1 MGCRPRDSGT
11 ANSAHKRRARTES
24 VDGRTKESLAT
35 RRVKACLQGADN
47 AKEIRRAKT
56 TSANNIDDLIRG
68 GEGGIRTHGTVT
80 RTTVFEF
87 YDSRADLCLP
97 ILAAGIRQKEARPT
111 GVRTGL
117 LLFT

>member
-24 VDGRTKESLAT
+24 VDGRTKESPTAT

-68 GEGGIRTHGTVT
+68 GEGVRQIGVFNGFSGSFQRT
-80 RTTVFEF
+80 
-87 YDSRADLCLP
+87 P
-97 ILAAGIRQKEARPT
+97 ITSENPYVSVLLAPLR
-111 GVRTGL
+111 
-117 LLFT
+117 